1 MRLLKIFPLVDFKLC
16 NLCRIIHVLH
26 RANEKSVTLDCL
38 IDVEGCKEYNNCYV
52 GTSVCGKI
60 LIKLNLATWSL

>member
-16 NLCRIIHVLH
+16 NLCRVIHVLH

-38 IDVEGCKEYNNCYV
+38 IDVEGCKGYNTVTWERRYV
-52 GTSVCGKI
+52 EKF
-60 LIKLNLATWSL
+60 LLN